1 MKKLLLLSA
10 IVLLCTSNAFSQFK
24 AHDWELGLSGMF
36 GSVTDKQES
45 SGHEVSDDQS
55 FMSLSIQ
62 PAYYI
67 IDGLFFEPEIGITA
81 SEGNQPGFFLLGNIG
96 YTYLAKGS
104 QIAPYARIGY
114 GVSNSIGVPTIN
126 SYIRSSDDM
135 NVGVFNLGAGVKY
148 LVTKSVNLRA
158 EINYRQFKR
167 SEEEEYYNQSYTID
181 YTKSYI
187 TLWFG
192 FSVNL

>member
-1 MKKLLLLSA
+1 MKKLFLLCA
-10 IVLLCTSNAFSQFK
+10 IVLLSATSAYSQFK
-24 AHDWELGLSGMF
+24 AHDWEFGMSGMF

-81 SEGNQPGFFLLGNIG
+81 SEGYQPGFFLLGNIG
-96 YTYLAKGS
+96 YTFLPEKS
-104 QIAPYARIGY
+104 RIAPYARIGY
-114 GVSNSIGVPTIN
+114 GVSNSIGIPTIN
-126 SYIRSSDDM
+126 SYPRSSDDM
-135 NVGVFNLGAGVKY
+135 NVGVLNLGAGVKY

-167 SEEEEYYNQSYTID
+167 SEDETYYNQTYTID
-181 YTKSYI
+181 YTRSYI
-187 TLWFG
+187 SFWFG